1 MLEILES
8 LATVVIMV
16 PVMIALLLGSIYGLG
31 ELFNLFSAVGGK
43 RADAEIMFEGRNAPR
58 CRFKVPLPGNHAFF
72 DVPVHPAPVLPSP
85 FLPLSLDP

>member
-1 MLEILES
+1 MLEMIES

-43 RADAEIMFEGRNAPR
+43 
-58 CRFKVPLPGNHAFF
+58 K
-72 DVPVHPAPVLPSP
+72 S
-85 FLPLSLDP
+85 

>member
-1 MLEILES
+1 LKSSKNNLKKFQGNFPFWAGFLLLKNQETTMLEILES

-43 RADAEIMFEGRNAPR
+43 
-58 CRFKVPLPGNHAFF
+58 K
-72 DVPVHPAPVLPSP
+72 S
-85 FLPLSLDP
+85 

>member
-1 MLEILES
+1 MLWKQAVIIAQVIKGHSLES

-43 RADAEIMFEGRNAPR
+43 
-58 CRFKVPLPGNHAFF
+58 K
-72 DVPVHPAPVLPSP
+72 S
-85 FLPLSLDP
+85 